1 MPADPHR
8 ADPDHGE
15 PIDPSPRVPEDS
27 RRSRKKQDTRNRLVA
42 AADELFERQGY
53 DETTTLDIAEA
64 ADVAQR
70 TLFRHFPSKEALL
83 YAELDDARFVLRD
96 ALHAQPT
103 DIPVLDAVRSAMREL
118 GDLIMENPNRRLLE
132 ARLAATT
139 PAVSGYFRAVVQ
151 AGWERELIVAIA
163 ERLDVDPMQDPRP
176 EVLAGAAMSACRVA
190 TRQWT
195 VSEGGGDYVNLADQA
210 LESIG
215 DLSGLA

>member
-1 MPADPHR
+1 MVTSVV
-8 ADPDHGE
+8 
-15 PIDPSPRVPEDS
+15 DPSPRVPEDS
-27 RRSRKKQDTRNRLVA
+27 RRSRKKQNTRNRLIA
-42 AADELFERQGY
+42 AADELFDRQGY

-83 YAELDDARFVLRD
+83 YAEIDDARFVLRD
-96 ALHAQPT
+96 ALKARPA
-103 DIPVLDAVRSAMREL
+103 DEPVLSAIRAAMSEL
-118 GDLIMENPNRRLLE
+118 GDAITANPERRLLE

-151 AGWERELIVAIA
+151 AGWERELIVAVA
-163 ERLDVDPMQDPRP
+163 DRLDVDPMQDPRP

-195 VSEGGGDYVNLADQA
+195 VAEGMLDYVALADEALQA
-210 LESIG
+210 ITTLA
-215 DLSGLA
+215 DLAH

>member
-1 MPADPHR
+1 MFTLDEL
-8 ADPDHGE
+8 DSGE
-15 PIDPSPRVPEDS
+15 LAVDPSPRVPEDS

-42 AADELFERQGY
+42 AADDLFDRQGY

-96 ALHAQPT
+96 ALHAQPDDVPALT
-103 DIPVLDAVRSAMREL
+103 AIRAAMAEL
-118 GDLIMENPNRRLLE
+118 GDRIVANRERRLLE

-139 PAVSGYFRAVVQ
+139 PAVSGYFRAVIQ
-151 AGWERELIVAIA
+151 AGWERELIVAVA

-176 EVLAGAAMSACRVA
+176 EVLAGAAMSACRIA

-195 VSEGGGDYVNLADQA
+195 VSEGTADYVALADRA
-210 LESIG
+210 LEAIAELA
-215 DLSGLA
+215 DLA

>member
-1 MPADPHR
+1 MFTLDEV
-8 ADPDHGE
+8 DSGE
-15 PIDPSPRVPEDS
+15 LAVDPSPRVPEDS
-27 RRSRKKQDTRNRLVA
+27 RRGRKKQDTRNRLVA
-42 AADELFERQGY
+42 AADDLFDRQGY

-96 ALHAQPT
+96 ALHTQPDDVPALT
-103 DIPVLDAVRSAMREL
+103 AIRAAMAEL
-118 GDLIMENPNRRLLE
+118 GNRIVANRERRLLE

-151 AGWERELIVAIA
+151 AGWERELIVAVA

-176 EVLAGAAMSACRVA
+176 EVLAGAAMSACRIA

-195 VSEGGGDYVNLADQA
+195 VSEGTADYVALADRA
-210 LESIG
+210 LEAIA
-215 DLSGLA
+215 DLADLA

>member
-1 MPADPHR
+1 MFTSA
-8 ADPDHGE
+8 E
-15 PIDPSPRVPEDS
+15 VIVDPSPRVPEDS
-27 RRSRKKQDTRNRLVA
+27 RRSRKKQDTRNRLIA
-42 AADELFERQGY
+42 AADLLFERQGY
-53 DETTTLDIAEA
+53 EDTTTSDIAEA

-96 ALHAQPT
+96 ALVARPA
-103 DIPVLDAVRSAMREL
+103 DEPVLTAVRAAM
-118 GDLIMENPNRRLLE
+118 GDLGNMITANPARRLLE

-163 ERLDVDPMQDPRP
+163 DRLDVDPMQDPRP

-195 VSEGGGDYVNLADQA
+195 VAKGKVDYVELADRA
-210 LESIG
+210 LAAIAS
-215 DLSGLA
+215 LAD

>member
-1 MPADPHR
+1 MVTSVV
-8 ADPDHGE
+8 
-15 PIDPSPRVPEDS
+15 DPSPRVPEDS
-27 RRSRKKQDTRNRLVA
+27 RRSRKKQNTRNRLIA
-42 AADELFERQGY
+42 AADELFDRQGY

-83 YAELDDARFVLRD
+83 YAEIDDARFVLRD
-96 ALHAQPT
+96 ALKARPA
-103 DIPVLDAVRSAMREL
+103 DEPVLSAIRAAMSEL
-118 GDLIMENPNRRLLE
+118 GDAITANPERRLLE

-151 AGWERELIVAIA
+151 AGWERELIVAVA
-163 ERLDVDPMQDPRP
+163 DRLGVDPMQDPRP

-195 VSEGGGDYVNLADQA
+195 VAEGMLDYVALADEALQA
-210 LESIG
+210 ITTLA
-215 DLSGLA
+215 DLAH

>member
-1 MPADPHR
+1 MFTLDEV
-8 ADPDHGE
+8 DSGE
-15 PIDPSPRVPEDS
+15 LAVDPSPRVPEDS

-42 AADELFERQGY
+42 AADELFDRQGY
-53 DETTTLDIAEA
+53 DKTTTLDIAEA

-96 ALHAQPT
+96 ALHAQPDDVPALT
-103 DIPVLDAVRSAMREL
+103 AIRAAMAEL
-118 GDLIMENPNRRLLE
+118 GDRIVANRERRLLE

-151 AGWERELIVAIA
+151 AGWERELIVAVA
-163 ERLDVDPMQDPRP
+163 QRLDVDPMQDPRP
-176 EVLAGAAMSACRVA
+176 EVLAGAAMSACRIA

-195 VSEGGGDYVNLADQA
+195 VSEGTADYVALADRA
-210 LESIG
+210 LEAIAELA
-215 DLSGLA
+215 DLA